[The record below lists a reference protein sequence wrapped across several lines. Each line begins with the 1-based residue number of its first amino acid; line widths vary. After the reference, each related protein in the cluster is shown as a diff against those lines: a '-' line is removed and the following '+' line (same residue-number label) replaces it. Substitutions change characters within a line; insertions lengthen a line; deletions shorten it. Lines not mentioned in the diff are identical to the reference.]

1 MPFAN
6 RPKEPKPIGTAA
18 GDALEDVSAC
28 GVGDDWYLESGYLVF
43 TEAHHL
49 KRGSCCGN
57 GCRHCPYQ
65 PRHQAG
71 TQTVRLD

>member
-1 MPFAN
+1 MPFAK
-6 RPKEPKPIGTAA
+6 RPNESLPLVTPKPETLGGPSPLDGT
-18 GDALEDVSAC
+18 G
-28 GVGDDWYLESGYLVF
+28 DWYLESGYLVF

-65 PRHQAG
+65 PKHQAG